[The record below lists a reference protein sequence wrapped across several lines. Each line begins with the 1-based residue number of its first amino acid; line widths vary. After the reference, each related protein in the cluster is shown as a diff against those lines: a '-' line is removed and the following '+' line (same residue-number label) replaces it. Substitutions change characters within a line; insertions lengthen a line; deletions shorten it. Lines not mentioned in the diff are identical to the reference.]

1 MAGKKI
7 LIVEDDRDVA
17 MLLAARVKSAGYE
30 ASVAV
35 DGVQGIS
42 FAHKQKPDLIIL
54 DLMLPAGGGM
64 GVLEKLRTSVD
75 TFLIP
80 IIILTASK
88 DANYKKK
95 ALEKGVNA
103 YMEKPY
109 DGAELLNTVKN
120 ILEGTEGKQG

>member
-17 MLLAARVKSAGYE
+17 MVLAARLKSVGYE

-80 IIILTASK
+80 IVILTASK
-88 DANYKKK
+88 DATYKKK

-109 DGAELLNTVKN
+109 DGLELLNTIKN